1 MKYIFCQYSWNA
13 SIQVNVNNVLRIYT
27 FLNVRYIPDTICVA
41 TKHLFFLL
49 LIHNIRFNNNLI
61 RKGMSGSFNWDTTWS
76 LLGCGI
82 NKTNKSN
89 LRHTIVTN
97 GSFEWVTL
105 LSVEVS
111 FSEIIEQLSSSAIC
125 YILTTLYHPEQII
138 YVDPFGLVSGRL
150 VHWRMILKI
159 KILLHSFYVQK
170 YM

>member
-13 SIQVNVNNVLRIYT
+13 SIQVNVYNVLRIYT
-27 FLNVRYIPDTICVA
+27 FVNVRYIPGTICVA
-41 TKHLFFLL
+41 TKHLFFIL
-49 LIHNIRFNNNLI
+49 LIHNIRFNNNWSERAWVVLL
-61 RKGMSGSFNWDTTWS
+61 TETQLTWS

-82 NKTNKSN
+82 NKINKSN

-138 YVDPFGLVSGRL
+138 YVDPFGLISGRL

-159 KILLHSFYVQK
+159 KILLHSF
-170 YM
+170 